1 MSSLATKIRLTVRHL
16 SPAALFDAAMM
27 RLSSPA
33 PAGDLSRLDIL
44 DRSTALVTRS
54 LDSIDYGPLD
64 ARTHPVPRPFS
75 LPAPRD
81 IWSDDP
87 DRSTRRGDVS

>member
-1 MSSLATKIRLTVRHL
+1 MSSLATKVRCTARRL
-16 SPAALFDAAMM
+16 SPAALFDAAMT

-33 PAGDLSRLDIL
+33 PAGDLSHLDIL

-64 ARTHPVPRPFS
+64 ARTNPAPRPFT
-75 LPAPRD
+75 LPAPRHLEF
-81 IWSDDP
+81 
-87 DRSTRRGDVS
+87 